1 MPDRDTAAV
10 QPCGRG
16 ELVVVATP
24 IGNLDDIS
32 DRARTALERAD
43 LIACED
49 TRRTG
54 LLLQR
59 LEVGK
64 RTLLS
69 LHEHN
74 EGRRI
79 PEILDR
85 LATGASVALV
95 SDSGTP
101 LISDPGFKLVRAATE
116 EDIAVT
122 ATPGPSAPV
131 LALVLSGLPPLP
143 YTFAGFAPAK
153 RGARSRFLERFA
165 DLDHTLV
172 LFESPHRL
180 VACLEDA
187 AEILGA
193 RRAAVAR
200 EMTKLHEE
208 VVRGRLPELATAFG
222 ERARIKGEITLVVAA
237 ASNDDGSSDR

>member
-1 MPDRDTAAV
+1 MPDRDSADA
-10 QPCGRG
+10 QPSGRG
-16 ELVVVATP
+16 KLVLVATP

-32 DRARTALERAD
+32 DRGRTALAQAE

-64 RTLLS
+64 RPLLS

-74 EGRRI
+74 EERRI
-79 PEILDR
+79 PEILGR
-85 LATGASVALV
+85 LAAGASVALV

-101 LISDPGFKLVRAATE
+101 LISDPGFKLVRAAME
-116 EDIAVT
+116 EGVAVT

-143 YTFAGFAPAK
+143 YTFAGFAPAR
-153 RGARSRFLERFA
+153 RGRRRRFFERLA
-165 DLDHTLV
+165 ALDHTLV

-180 VACLEDA
+180 VPCLEDA
-187 AEILGA
+187 AEVLGA

-208 VVRGRLPELATAFG
+208 VVRGRLPELATEFG
-222 ERARIKGEITLVVAA
+222 ERTKIKGEITLVIAA
-237 ASNDDGSSDR
+237 PSRR

>member
-1 MPDRDTAAV
+1 MPDRDSADA
-10 QPCGRG
+10 QPSGLG
-16 ELVVVATP
+16 TLILVATP

-32 DRARTALERAD
+32 NRARTALERAD

-59 LEVGK
+59 LEVG
-64 RTLLS
+64 RRPLLS

-74 EGRRI
+74 EERRI

-85 LATGASVALV
+85 LATGASVVLV

-101 LISDPGFKLVRAATE
+101 LISDPGFKLVRAATDE
-116 EDIAVT
+116 GIAVT

-143 YTFAGFAPAK
+143 YTFAGFAPA
-153 RGARSRFLERFA
+153 RHGRRRRFFERFA
-165 DLDHTLV
+165 ALDHTLV

-180 VACLEDA
+180 VQCLEDA
-187 AEILGA
+187 AEVLGA

-208 VVRGRLPELATAFG
+208 VVRGRLPALATEFG

>member
-1 MPDRDTAAV
+1 MPDRASSRPNPTGS
-10 QPCGRG
+10 GR
-16 ELVVVATP
+16 LVLVATP

-32 DRARTALERAD
+32 DRARSALADVD

-59 LEVGK
+59 LEIA
-64 RTLLS
+64 RRPLLS

-74 EGRRI
+74 ETRRL
-79 PEILDR
+79 PEVLRR
-85 LATGASVALV
+85 LADGQSIALV
-95 SDSGTP
+95 SDAGTP
-101 LISDPGFKLVRAATE
+101 LVSDPGFKLVRAAIE
-116 EDIAVT
+116 GGIPIDGI
-122 ATPGPSAPV
+122 PGPSAPV

-143 YTFAGFAPAK
+143 FTFAGFAPAK
-153 RGARSRFLERFA
+153 HGARRRLFERFA

-180 VACLEDA
+180 VTCLEDA
-187 AEILGA
+187 AEVLGP

-200 EMTKLHEE
+200 EMTKLHQE
-208 VVRGRLPELATAFG
+208 VARGSLSELAAEFRSRPG
-222 ERARIKGEITLVVAA
+222 VKGEITLVVAA
-237 ASNDDGSSDR
+237 DSDDSGGGG